1 MKAYVFLLN
10 RISLL
15 SLISFL
21 HMSLEGQNSINGF
34 LSPGE
39 GKGVASVLLSW
50 RDKESITKGLSKTK
64 QAAMLTE
71 KLGLAAL
78 ALDTC
83 PLTK

>member
-1 MKAYVFLLN
+1 MLALLLEFAQKGC
-10 RISLL
+10 SCLL
-15 SLISFL
+15 EQPF
-21 HMSLEGQNSINGF
+21 
-34 LSPGE
+34 
-39 GKGVASVLLSW
+39 